1 MKNYLFFNNGTEE
14 AVSLPLDMLSAVTAG
29 NDTVTF
35 AFGHKENSG
44 TLHEVV
50 LACAN
55 GVSADVARGL
65 IDRISIK
72 VNDKIPTITVA
83 DDVNSVYLDTRVTGV
98 TSIVVT
104 ANTNASFKQVVT
116 GAFSSNDIAVTNAM
130 SGSIITVPTTG
141 ATSTITLPAAPK
153 DGFNARFVCEA
164 DNGAHTITIAGEFEG
179 IVLDGGTPVA
189 TDSSP
194 AANAGGD
201 QAVQLDGTTSM
212 VIAASKFKI
221 GDFFEVVYAGSAG
234 KYKVFGMFKTDAAVS
249 AS

>member
-1 MKNYLFFNNGTEE
+1 MKNYLFFNNGTEDS
-14 AVSLPLDMLSAVTAG
+14 VSLPLDMLTAVSAG

-55 GVSADVARGL
+55 GVSSDLARTL
-65 IDRISIK
+65 IDRISVK
-72 VNDKIPTITVA
+72 VNDRIPTVTVA
-83 DDVNSVYLDTRVTGV
+83 DDTNSVYLDTRITGV

-164 DNGAHTITIAGEFEG
+164 DNGAHTITVAGEFEG
-179 IVLDGGTPVA
+179 IVLDGGTAVDVG
-189 TDSSP
+189 TSG
-194 AANAGGD
+194 NAGGD

-234 KYKVFGMFKTDAAVS
+234 KYKVFGMFKSDAAVS

>member
-164 DNGAHTITIAGEFEG
+164 DNGAHTITVAGEFEG
-179 IVLDGGTPVA
+179 IVLDGGTAVDVG
-189 TDSSP
+189 TRG
-194 AANAGGD
+194 NAGGD

>member
-164 DNGAHTITIAGEFEG
+164 DNGAHTITVAGEFEG
-179 IVLDGGTPVA
+179 IVLDGGTAVDVG
-189 TDSSP
+189 TSG
-194 AANAGGD
+194 NAGGD

>member
-55 GVSADVARGL
+55 GVSADLARTL
-65 IDRISIK
+65 MDRISIK
-72 VNDKIPTITVA
+72 VNDRIPTITVA

-179 IVLDGGTPVA
+179 IVLDGGTVV
-189 TDSSP
+189 DVSGSG
-194 AANAGGD
+194 NAGGD